1 MSTTGGRAAAITRYQ
16 LQKNPTAIHWV
27 FFPADAEYAGC
38 QRKIRFVE
46 HFRRQK
52 KKKIFSFPADA
63 EHAGRQGDGEC
74 KQYQH
79 EQQQEQ
85 HVRRGG
91 GAWFF
96 FNYSQF
102 LPLFTLFQVIVT
114 EEEVG
119 DFLVQCYAQKEKE
132 NNLAIGEQ

>member
-1 MSTTGGRAAAITRYQ
+1 MWSGEPKPKEPTTQSTLWVQQEREQQ
-16 LQKNPTAIHWV
+16 LLQGTSH
-27 FFPADAEYAGC
+27 
-38 QRKIRFVE
+38 RKSHSIALFL
-46 HFRRQK
+46 
-52 KKKIFSFPADA
+52 PADA
-63 EHAGRQGDGEC
+63 EHAGRQGDGGFE
-74 KQYQH
+74 QHQH

-96 FNYSQF
+96 LHSSPC
-102 LPLFTLFQVIVT
+102 LVFTLFQVIVT

-132 NNLAIGEQ
+132 KNLAIGEE